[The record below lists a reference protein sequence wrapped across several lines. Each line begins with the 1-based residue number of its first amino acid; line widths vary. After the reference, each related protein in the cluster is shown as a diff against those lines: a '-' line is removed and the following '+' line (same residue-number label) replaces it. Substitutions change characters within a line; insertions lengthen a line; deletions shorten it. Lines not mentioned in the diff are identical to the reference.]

1 MKNEKWKISSAGY
14 CPSARHSHRNRL
26 QCLPMH
32 LLLTAVLA
40 DPTFISQPFIY
51 IVAGILGA
59 IIGSFLNVVIHR
71 LPREESIVLPS
82 SRCPSCGAV
91 ITFYDN
97 VPVLSYLMLRGR
109 CRSCKVHIS
118 ARYPAVEA
126 LTAFL
131 WIAVV
136 WRDGLTFALP
146 FDLVFVTAITALV
159 FIDAEHMILPNA
171 ITYPG
176 IAFAL
181 LARVA
186 IPLLM
191 GEPYFDDLP
200 MLLNGVL
207 NGMPIWG
214 ASLVGALIGA
224 LAGGGSLWL
233 MGWIWEKLRGVEAMG
248 LGDVKMMFMVGA
260 YLGWRLTILNIFL
273 GVFSGSLIGIALM
286 LRQGKRNM
294 QMLLPFGVFLG
305 IGAIAALLIG
315 PEIVEWYAGQ
325 FR

>member
-1 MKNEKWKISSAGY
+1 
-14 CPSARHSHRNRL
+14 
-26 QCLPMH
+26 MH
-32 LLLTAVLA
+32 LPLTVFLPELDLL
-40 DPTFISQPFIY
+40 PQPFIY
-51 IVAGILGA
+51 VIVGVFGA

-91 ITFYDN
+91 IAFYDN
-97 VPVLSYLMLRGR
+97 IPVMSYLMLGGR

-136 WRDGLTFALP
+136 WRDGLSFALP
-146 FDLVFVTAITALV
+146 FDLIFVTAIIALI

-181 LARVA
+181 IARLAL
-186 IPLLM
+186 PYLM
-191 GEPYFDDLP
+191 GTPHFEDLP
-200 MLLNGVL
+200 MLMNGVL
-207 NGMPIWG
+207 AGMPIWA
-214 ASLVGALIGA
+214 ASLIGALMGA

-233 MGWIWEKLRGVEAMG
+233 MGWIWERLRGIEAMG

-286 LRQGKRNM
+286 LRQGKRDM
-294 QMLLPFGVFLG
+294 KMLLPFGVFLG
-305 IGAIAALLIG
+305 IGAIAALLVG
-315 PEIVEWYAGQ
+315 PQIVEWYAGQ